1 MIAIEKETKQLIYL
15 KRLVNVQTIL
25 YFCNNTI
32 KSYIKLLL
40 RCIISYPKNYVP
52 INEWMVYL
60 PLVEFSFSKI
70 WLMNSTDQL

>member
-52 INEWMVYL
+52 IN
-60 PLVEFSFSKI
+60 K
-70 WLMNSTDQL
+70 